1 MSEEG
6 PGSGLSPDMIE
17 KQYLGENITGKIW
30 NSKHKKEHLHQNHYH
45 LNESPKKD

>member
-17 KQYLGENITGKIW
+17 KQYLGENITENLKFKIQKGAFA
-30 NSKHKKEHLHQNHYH
+30 SKSLSSEW
-45 LNESPKKD
+45 EP